1 MRWQMKKEMVLKD
14 VITVEEGIEI
24 IQSYFDLQFDEKNV
38 KCELISDDY
47 KYIVKSKTVGRC
59 SVQLNTFT
67 ALTYG
72 TTDKVLTKMMQEY
85 CSEKSQDYKAALIS
99 FNYSQ
104 HQEELGR

>member
-1 MRWQMKKEMVLKD
+1 MKKEIGLKD
-14 VITVEEGIEI
+14 IMTVEDGIEI
-24 IQSYFDLQFDEKNV
+24 IQAYFDLQFDEKNV

-47 KYIVKSKTVGRC
+47 KYIVRSKTVGRC

-85 CSEKSQDYKAALIS
+85 CSQKNENYRSALMQHSKSS
-99 FNYSQ
+99 F
-104 HQEELGR
+104 QEEME